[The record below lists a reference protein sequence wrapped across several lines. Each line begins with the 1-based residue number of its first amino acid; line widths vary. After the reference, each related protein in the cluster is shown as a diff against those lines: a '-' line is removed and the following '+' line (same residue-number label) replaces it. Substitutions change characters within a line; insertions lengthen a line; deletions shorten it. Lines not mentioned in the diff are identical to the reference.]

1 MLKKVLVLISLVLG
15 SLMGLMVLAL
25 VLVNPNDYKADIE
38 QHVSSTLNRNFVI
51 GGDIGWDIWPGVGL
65 ELSHIRLSN
74 PESVEPSDLFTMK
87 KARVALSLLPLLQR
101 ELMVNEVW
109 VEGIH
114 INLITTKQ
122 GMSSLDGLGA
132 TAPTSQ
138 ETDGTASGTPS
149 RSTTNTPLSE
159 LYVGGVTFKDINI
172 VIDNRQEQ
180 TEQAFHLEE
189 LSLSQFALGDKAQ
202 ATLKASAQLDG
213 FVADLV
219 TQAQFT
225 LSEAMDEVRLHAI
238 HTNVAARGES
248 LPTGGKLD
256 VAIKAQ
262 GRIQLSPL
270 SVELTEININAG
282 EQLNG
287 NGTLSFKQHVLPKV
301 NVQFAFD
308 AVNLDALLPAEQAGT
323 TTPDEP
329 SEPASE
335 PDLRVL
341 NQFELDGLF
350 KFTELVINNVTMQDV
365 QVPVSVKQGVLSTT
379 PQFALYG
386 GSVKIDAKING
397 QRAVA
402 RYQSTVELDGVQA
415 RPLLSD
421 AAGIDVLAG
430 ATRLALAISGEGL
443 LPDTIKRQ
451 AKGQGSVTFSDG
463 ALYGVNIPQ
472 MLRKAKAAFSGG
484 LAEEQLVE
492 RKTDFTSLVAHFS
505 LANGM
510 LDNPDLTM
518 LSPLITIQ
526 GNGSF
531 NLIDTAIDYQTVTE
545 IVGSLEGQGRED
557 DSLAGVKIPLYVS
570 GTVDDLSYK
579 LDMQKALESKATQE
593 LKNKADNELKK
604 AKDKLKN
611 KLGSFLGGR

>member
-1 MLKKVLVLISLVLG
+1 M
-15 SLMGLMVLAL
+15 
-25 VLVNPNDYKADIE
+25 
-38 QHVSSTLNRNFVI
+38 
-51 GGDIGWDIWPGVGL
+51 
-65 ELSHIRLSN
+65 
-74 PESVEPSDLFTMK
+74 
-87 KARVALSLLPLLQR
+87 
-101 ELMVNEVW
+101 
-109 VEGIH
+109 
-114 INLITTKQ
+114 
-122 GMSSLDGLGA
+122 
-132 TAPTSQ
+132 
-138 ETDGTASGTPS
+138 
-149 RSTTNTPLSE
+149 
-159 LYVGGVTFKDINI
+159 TFKDINI
-172 VIDNRQEQ
+172 LIDNQQEQ
-180 TEQAFHLEE
+180 TQQTLTLEE
-189 LSLSQFALGDKAQ
+189 LSLSEFALGHNAQ

-213 FVADLV
+213 LAANLV
-219 TQAQFT
+219 TQVEFM

-248 LPTGGKLD
+248 LPTDGKLD

-270 SVELTEININAG
+270 SVELTDMNINAG

-287 NGTLSFKQHVLPKV
+287 NGTLSFTQQALPTV

-308 AVNLDALLPAEQAGT
+308 SVNLDALLPAEQT
-323 TTPDEP
+323 DSTTPDAP

-341 NQFELDGLF
+341 NQFELDGVF
-350 KFTELVINNVTMQDV
+350 KFAELVTNNVTMQNV
-365 QVPVSVKQGVLSTT
+365 HVPVSVKQGVLTT
-379 PQFALYG
+379 APEFALYG
-386 GSVKIDAKING
+386 GRVKVDAKING

-402 RYQSTVELDGVQA
+402 RYHSTVEVDGVQA

-421 AAGIDVLAG
+421 AAGVDVLAG
-430 ATRLALAISGEGL
+430 ATRLALDISGEGL
-443 LPDTIKRQ
+443 LPETIKRQ

-510 LDNPDLTM
+510 LDNSDLTM

-526 GNGSF
+526 GKGLF
-531 NLIDTAIDYQTVTE
+531 NLIDMAVDYQSVTE

-570 GTVDDLSYK
+570 GTLDDLSYK

-604 AKDKLKN
+604 VKDKLKN